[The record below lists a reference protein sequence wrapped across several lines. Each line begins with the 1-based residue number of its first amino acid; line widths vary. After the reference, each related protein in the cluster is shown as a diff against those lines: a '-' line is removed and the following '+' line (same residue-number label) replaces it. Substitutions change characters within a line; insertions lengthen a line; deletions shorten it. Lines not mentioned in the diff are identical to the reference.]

1 MEWATDTLSPR
12 VAMTAVDGLN
22 GIGPGGISRKLA
34 SKRQKQ
40 PKLSATA
47 VRSRKAPAVADAAHP
62 HGSGLAERPGSQE
75 FSEAVYLALNPDIVD
90 AIADGRVKDAYTH
103 WSGLGR
109 KETERGERPSLF
121 HLPHFPADRWRQAD
135 LIKAL
140 ANPEGPFDEE
150 SYLYL
155 NSDVRHAVARSKG
168 DPAQH
173 WRDHGRHEGRATAGV
188 TSFHA
193 RRASAE
199 AIRQKP
205 FGVNVFG
212 SFGALSGLGTV
223 ARGMVQALATAGIP
237 FELWNHDGRSGFLRV
252 SETDR
257 ARRPRYRINLLLANA
272 DNLAPLYAALPPDFL
287 NDAYNIGLWQWE
299 LPAFRPDWFP
309 AFGGVDEVWT
319 NSEFQRTSFDVV
331 APVPVVTIHTPVVP
345 EPASGR
351 LDRSAFGIPEDAFA
365 FLCAFDIG
373 SSTVR
378 KNPLAAIDAFTRA
391 FGGARD
397 VVLVLKFHSVRHE
410 PSFLATLNQKVK
422 DNIVLIAAELPPNEM
437 ADLRAVCDCLLSPH
451 RSEGFG
457 LNVAE
462 FMALGK
468 PVVAT
473 RYSGNNDFLDDD
485 TGFPVAFRLQEV
497 LDTVGPY
504 RAGNIW
510 AEPDLDDLA
519 VQMRRVYEQPKEVAR
534 RGAVAVRRMRENFSY
549 DTVGRAIMAR
559 LTAIGLDR
567 GDGPFVGWVG
577 QSPGRAVFRQVIAGV
592 VPRHRSM
599 AGIASL
605 PLLSLIVPVYNV
617 PGPYLKRC
625 IRSVLEQTYPYWE
638 LCICDDG
645 SSRPDTL
652 AVLAAY
658 KGISPKI
665 KIRRLAGNSGIAN
678 ASNAAAEM
686 ATGEYLAMLDNDDE
700 LLPDALWEAASAIAA
715 NPSIDCLYTDE
726 DKIDEVGNQIDHFLK
741 PDWSPE
747 HLESV
752 MYVLHMLVVRKALFL
767 KVGQFRPEYD
777 GAQDYDL
784 MLRCSRHSRVIH
796 HVRRVLYRWRAIEGS
811 SAAVVDAKP
820 GALLAG
826 HRALQDHALHKYGPD
841 ARVEGGLLA
850 GTFRLRRPLR
860 RPPPVTL
867 LILTNNAEGML
878 PDRGLVCFVT
888 NLVASIL
895 DRTDYPN
902 FEIVVV
908 DNSSLSAA
916 QKMELV
922 KLSVRVENF
931 DNPPTGFNFAAKANY
946 AVRCART
953 DHVVFLNDDMEV
965 IAPDWLTSLMELL
978 QDLEVGGVGARLLH
992 FDGTVQ
998 HVGMALGI
1006 HGSVAHLYHSFP
1018 GQAVGYNGFTHII
1031 RNYSTVTGACF
1042 ATRRS
1047 VLDHVGGF
1055 DEAFAIDYNDIDL
1068 CLRMRAANY
1077 RIAYTPYALLHHF
1090 EQASAPRTSQ
1100 DPAERQLFMDRWAG
1114 LIEDDPFYNPNLTR
1128 DSLDFAL
1135 REPHREFG

>member
-1 MEWATDTLSPR
+1 MVPPNS
-12 VAMTAVDGLN
+12 LN
-22 GIGPGGISRKLA
+22 GIVPNGASRKPA
-34 SKRQKQ
+34 GKVQKQ
-40 PKLSATA
+40 PKSPNQPKSKNKRAERNTA
-47 VRSRKAPAVADAAHP
+47 SVIADAVSNREF
-62 HGSGLAERPGSQE
+62 GSSGPTISQE
-75 FSEAVYLALNPDIVD
+75 FNEAIYLALNPDIVD
-90 AIADGRVKDAYTH
+90 AIADGRIKDAYTH

-109 KETERGERPSLF
+109 KETERGDRPSLF
-121 HLPHFPADRWRQAD
+121 HQPQFPANRWQQAD
-135 LIKAL
+135 LIRAL
-140 ANPEGPFDEE
+140 ADPECPFDAE

-155 NSDVRHAVARSKG
+155 NGDLRHAVAKG
-168 DPAQH
+168 FSSPAQH
-173 WRDHGRHEGRATAGV
+173 WRDHGQQEGRVIAGSTPFRARVASATA
-188 TSFHA
+188 
-193 RRASAE
+193 
-199 AIRQKP
+199 IRKRP

-212 SFGALSGLGTV
+212 SLAALSGLGTV
-223 ARGMVQALATAGIP
+223 ARGMVQALAAAGVP
-237 FELWNHDGRSGFLRV
+237 FELWNHDSRSGFLQV
-252 SETDR
+252 AESDR
-257 ARRPRYRINLLLANA
+257 ARRPRYRINLLLVNA
-272 DNLAPLYAALPPDFL
+272 DNLAALYAALPPGFL
-287 NDAYNIGLWQWE
+287 DDAYNIGLWQWE

-319 NSEFQRTSFDVV
+319 NSEFQRTSFDAV

-345 EPASGR
+345 EPSPRR
-351 LDRSAFGIPEDAFA
+351 LDRSAFGIPDDTFA

-373 SSTVR
+373 STTVR
-378 KNPLAAIDAFTRA
+378 KNPLAAVEAFVRA
-391 FGGARD
+391 FGD
-397 VVLVLKFHSVRHE
+397 TENVVLVLKFHSVRHE
-410 PSFLATLNQKVK
+410 PSFLATLNDRVK
-422 DNIVLIAAELPPNEM
+422 AQANIVLIATELPPSEM
-437 ADLRAVCDCLLSPH
+437 ADLRAVCNCLLSPH

-468 PVVAT
+468 PVIAT

-485 TGFPVAFRLQEV
+485 TGFPVAFQLSEV
-497 LDTVGPY
+497 LDAAGPY
-504 RAGNIW
+504 RTGNIW
-510 AEPDLDDLA
+510 AEPNLDDLA
-519 VQMRRVYEQPKEVAR
+519 AQMRRVCEQPAEVAR
-534 RGAVAVRRMRENFSY
+534 RGAIAVQRMSEAFSY
-549 DTVGRAIMAR
+549 ETVGRAIMAR

-567 GDGPFVGWVG
+567 GDGPFAEWIG
-577 QSPGRAVFRQVIAGV
+577 QSPGRAVFRSVIAGV
-592 VPRHRSM
+592 VPRHRSL
-599 AGIASL
+599 AGMASL
-605 PLLSLIVPVYNV
+605 PMLSLVVPVYNV

-658 KGISPKI
+658 KGVSPKI
-665 KIRRLAGNSGIAN
+665 KIRRLPGNSGIAS

-700 LLPDALWEAASAIAA
+700 LLPDALWEAANAIAK
-715 NPSIDCLYTDE
+715 NPAIDCLYTDE
-726 DKIDEVGNQIDHFLK
+726 DKIDEVGNQLDHFLK

-747 HLESV
+747 HIESV
-752 MYVLHMLVVRKALFL
+752 MYVLHMLVVRKSLFL

-784 MLRCSRHSRVIH
+784 MLRCSRHSRAIH
-796 HVRRVLYRWRAIEGS
+796 HVRRVLYRWRAIAGS
-811 SAAVVDAKP
+811 AAAVVDAKP

-826 HRALQDHALHKYGPD
+826 YRALQDHARHKYGPD
-841 ARVEGGLLA
+841 AKVENGLLP

-867 LILTNNAEGML
+867 LILTNNAEGTL
-878 PDRGLVCFVT
+878 PGRGPVCFIT

-895 DRTDYPN
+895 ERTDYPS

-908 DNSSLSAA
+908 DNSSLSTA
-916 QKMELV
+916 QKLALAE
-922 KLSVRVENF
+922 LSVRVENF
-931 DNPPTGFNFAAKANY
+931 DNPPDGFNFAAKANY
-946 AVRCART
+946 AARCART

-965 IAPDWLTSLMELL
+965 IAPDWLTSLLELL

-998 HVGMALGI
+998 HVGMALGV

-1047 VLDHVGGF
+1047 ILDHVGGF

-1077 RIAYTPYALLHHF
+1077 RIAYTPYALLYHF

-1100 DPAERQLFMDRWAG
+1100 NPAERQLFMDRWAAV
-1114 LIEDDPFYNPNLTR
+1114 IEDDPFYNPNLTR